1 MSMPQVDPKP
11 MVALHFKTPQALE
24 TDYSG
29 VSGDGHTTSNILKN
43 IEQHNLK
50 GEFYSVYIVLDVTYL
65 FLLIFFFRGEKHR
78 CISLIDS
85 FLGCCLYVPW
95 SEIEPTTLTYRNDSN
110 QLSTPVSLSKVYAT
124 VSASR
129 VFKCV
134 GLTGFVVNTSLMQ
147 INLTVETFLTSVW
160 SSLPSTGRLRGSVLS
175 FLSGPKTDS

>member
-65 FLLIFFFRGEKHR
+65 FLLIFFLEERKRNIDVFHLL
-78 CISLIDS
+78 IHSL
-85 FLGCCLYVPW
+85 GAVCTCPGQ
-95 SEIEPTTLTYRNDSN
+95 RSN
-110 QLSTPVSLSKVYAT
+110 PQP
-124 VSASR
+124 
-129 VFKCV
+129 
-134 GLTGFVVNTSLMQ
+134 
-147 INLTVETFLTSVW
+147 
-160 SSLPSTGRLRGSVLS
+160 
-175 FLSGPKTDS
+175 